1 MKLLKSISV
10 IALSIL
16 TLWINSP
23 ITHTHQDSHH
33 HEQIGLNNGH
43 SIEHCYLCDQM
54 LQSAEE
60 AIQVQTITNSTYAKY
75 FISNSITATD
85 LLISKALKD
94 RAPPVI

>member
-1 MKLLKSISV
+1 MKWLKSISV

-23 ITHTHQDSHH
+23 ITHTHQESLT
-33 HEQIGLNNGH
+33 HEKIGLNNGH

-60 AIQVQTITNSTYAKY
+60 ALQFQTKACSTYAKY
-75 FISNSITATD
+75 FTSNSITAND